1 MPHWSAL
8 PTVESQEIWDSW
20 KSTRS
25 SWSEA
30 AIVAGRIVREDG
42 GVVDDI
48 FSGVG
53 CLCGCWIWVIL
64 TYLSNVGTGVEN
76 RQRGTY
82 VESCV
87 EPSFLGILSLAA

>member
-8 PTVESQEIWDSW
+8 PTVESQGIWDSW

-30 AIVAGRIVREDG
+30 AIVAGRIARG
-42 GVVDDI
+42 GVVVDDI

-53 CLCGCWIWVIL
+53 C
-64 TYLSNVGTGVEN
+64 
-76 RQRGTY
+76 
-82 VESCV
+82 CV
-87 EPSFLGILSLAA
+87 VT